1 MFFQLNDNTLL
12 NLNYVISVTKRNYS
26 TGTDRYGIEFLV
38 TDSQK
43 YEKYFE
49 TKAARDNFF
58 IYLLGLKK

>member
-26 TGTDRYGIEFLV
+26 TGTNRYGIEFLV

-49 TKAARDNFF
+49 KEETRDLFF
-58 IYLLGLKK
+58 TYLLGFK

>member
-1 MFFQLNDNTLL
+1 MLIQLNDNTLI
-12 NLNYVISVTKRNYS
+12 NLDYIISVTKRNYS

-49 TKAARDNFF
+49 TKAS
-58 IYLLGLKK
+58 IYDFLVLRF